1 MRLKVLSWNVYCRN
15 RRFDKA
21 LRFIDA
27 HEADVL
33 CLQEVPVE
41 VLQILKRESRFYIS
55 EAMSHDHGKKQLRTR
70 NVIIS
75 RYPVLETKSF
85 QFKDE
90 KKRSIK
96 SRLSKLTGPL
106 EFHYVDILVGGKKVR
121 VFNSHLECNTSPR
134 VRAEQFKQVVKESK
148 DDRINIYCGD
158 LNTYG
163 KWYINLF
170 VGYFSNYT
178 FKDISQS
185 EKKLFNKLFNEYN
198 LLDVFS
204 GHVTYPRFLL
214 QLDHILIPKSIKV
227 IAKKVYKQ
235 RYGSDHRPV
244 FVEVEI

>member
-1 MRLKVLSWNVYCRN
+1 MRLKILSWNVYCRN

-21 LRFIDA
+21 LRFIDS
-27 HEADVL
+27 HGADVI

-41 VLQILKRESRFYIS
+41 ILHIIKKESPYFIS
-55 EAMSHDHGKKQLRTR
+55 EAMSHDHGKKPLKTR

-75 RYPVLETKSF
+75 RYPIQETRSF
-85 QFKDE
+85 LFKDE
-90 KKRSIK
+90 AKHSIK
-96 SRLSKLTGPL
+96 SRVTKLTGPL
-106 EFHYVDILVGGKKVR
+106 EFHYVDILLEDKKVR

-170 VGYFSNYT
+170 IGYFSNYT
-178 FKDISQS
+178 FRDIAQS
-185 EKKLFNKLFNEYN
+185 EKKLFSKIFNEYN
-198 LLDVFS
+198 LFDVFS

-214 QLDHILIPKSIKV
+214 QLDHILIPRDIEV
-227 IAKKVYKQ
+227 ISKKVYKQ